1 MSGEDIKELFQK
13 YSPQIKLTK
22 STSDD
27 KKGRGKW
34 NFARIGRFQFGG
46 TLKNGML
53 TLVLVEPVL
62 WTFYTK
68 HGNGLIKNSFRSS
81 WPAKHC
87 LSGCATV
94 HLAVA
99 TESLRKAH
107 DILLSWTSKVCCI
120 PCRWNAVLVHANRV
134 HSLQVPS
141 MYHNKILR
149 KLKSVDW
156 GSVSSC

>member
-1 MSGEDIKELFQK
+1 MKFCQNRKI
-13 YSPQIKLTK
+13 PV
-22 STSDD
+22 
-27 KKGRGKW
+27 W
-34 NFARIGRFQFGG
+34 G

-68 HGNGLIKNSFRSS
+68 HGKGLSKNSFRSS

-107 DILLSWTSKVCCI
+107 DILLPRTSK
-120 PCRWNAVLVHANRV
+120 AVLVHANRV

-141 MYHNKILR
+141 MYHKILR
-149 KLKSVDW
+149 KLKSVDL
-156 GSVSSC
+156 GICFHLLRSSPQKTNLKQTP